1 MKKSTSV
8 RTLLLAVALSA
19 SAGTAVSQDKLY
31 PNTFALSEV
40 QLLDGPFKHAM
51 DLNVDVLLQYD
62 TDRLLAP
69 FLKEA
74 GLPKKAEYF
83 PNWAGLDGHV
93 GGHYVSALAMHYAA
107 TGNQECKQRL
117 DYVLSELKRCQ
128 DKNGNGYV
136 GGVPDSERLWGEVKS
151 GNYGFVNRYWVP
163 WYNIH
168 KTYAG
173 LRDAWMYAGSEM
185 AKDMFLKLCDWGCD
199 VTGSLTDEEMAFV
212 EEAATKHGMSTEDFL
227 RNCILQLLDGE

>member
-1 MKKSTSV
+1 MKKTTSV
-8 RTLLLAVALSA
+8 RTLLLAMALSA

-40 QLLDGPFKHAM
+40 QLLEGPFKHAM

-93 GGHYVSALAMHYAA
+93 GGHYISALAMHYAA
-107 TGNQECKQRL
+107 TGNQACKERL
-117 DYVLSELKRCQ
+117 DYVLAELKRCQ

-136 GGVPDSERLWGEVKS
+136 GGVPDSERLWGEVK
-151 GNYGFVNRYWVP
+151 RQLWVCKP
-163 WYNIH
+163 
-168 KTYAG
+168 
-173 LRDAWMYAGSEM
+173 
-185 AKDMFLKLCDWGCD
+185 
-199 VTGSLTDEEMAFV
+199 
-212 EEAATKHGMSTEDFL
+212 
-227 RNCILQLLDGE
+227 LLGALV

>member
-1 MKKSTSV
+1 MRFSKLTKTALLTV
-8 RTLLLAVALSA
+8 ALLASA
-19 SAGTAVSQDKLY
+19 SNGMSQDKLY

-83 PNWAGLDGHV
+83 PNWEGLDGHV

-107 TGNQECKQRL
+107 TGNKACK
-117 DYVLSELKRCQ
+117 
-128 DKNGNGYV
+128 
-136 GGVPDSERLWGEVKS
+136 ERLYYV
-151 GNYGFVNRYWVP
+151 YV
-163 WYNIH
+163 
-168 KTYAG
+168 
-173 LRDAWMYAGSEM
+173 
-185 AKDMFLKLCDWGCD
+185 
-199 VTGSLTDEEMAFV
+199 VT
-212 EEAATKHGMSTEDFL
+212 
-227 RNCILQLLDGE
+227 LLMI

>member
-1 MKKSTSV
+1 MSFSKLMK
-8 RTLLLAVALSA
+8 RNLLVVALLA
-19 SAGTAVSQDKLY
+19 SAGSAVSQDKLY
-31 PNTFALSEV
+31 PNTFSLSEV

-51 DLNVDVLLQYD
+51 ELNVDVLLQYD

-93 GGHYVSALAMHYAA
+93 GGHYVSALAIHYAA
-107 TGNQECKQRL
+107 TGNEACKERL
-117 DYVLSELKRCQ
+117 DYVLAELKRCQ

-151 GNYGFVNRYWVP
+151 GNYGFVNICRITRCLDVRWQRNGQRYVLE
-163 WYNIH
+163 
-168 KTYAG
+168 T
-173 LRDAWMYAGSEM
+173 L
-185 AKDMFLKLCDWGCD
+185 
-199 VTGSLTDEEMAFV
+199 
-212 EEAATKHGMSTEDFL
+212 
-227 RNCILQLLDGE
+227 